1 MRLNRRADLA
11 SNKAMFQRVLVLGIN
26 RVPRVMRIDEFVAAA
41 FSDKDWIE
49 RQETQQKHHP
59 GFAAHDQC
67 SGLLS

>member
-1 MRLNRRADLA
+1 
-11 SNKAMFQRVLVLGIN
+11 
-26 RVPRVMRIDEFVAAA
+26 MRIDEFVAAA